1 MLPLHPQCPN
11 AHRFQPHTGLPER
24 ATWIGLRLLA
34 LLGALSI
41 SLGAAAES
49 PFQTPAWA
57 KQGPVAYGQLRF
69 FSDLDTTLN
78 RVCQQ
83 EWGQGMRVV
92 GEPRPLCEHP
102 PAFPLNSA
110 QHMFNKTAA
119 ELNGFERA
127 ALAQSLRR
135 AMRSAQTGIGGA
147 RYYQQAVTLS
157 LQGIVHHGQAFVL
170 TLEFAEHNAM
180 LRQWV
185 IDDLHSHAHCLQS
198 RGQSLCEFPPVL
210 MRIQLRPARQDDLG
224 QDALRQLREGIKRKY
239 GASHASGSSRAT
251 LRPAGMRIT
260 LSERGVHYAP
270 DAQHPIA
277 LHLRDNQAAYRA
289 LINSEPT
296 QTGSTPSL

>member
-1 MLPLHPQCPN
+1 M
-11 AHRFQPHTGLPER
+11 PER
-24 ATWIGLRLLA
+24 VAWIGLRLLTWLSA
-34 LLGALSI
+34 LTI

-49 PFQTPAWA
+49 PFPTPAWTT
-57 KQGPVAYGQLRF
+57 QGPVAYGQLRF

-78 RVCQQ
+78 RMCQQ
-83 EWGQGMRVV
+83 EWGQRVRV
-92 GEPRPLCEHP
+92 AGEHRRLCEHP

-110 QHMFNKTAA
+110 QHLFNKTTA

-135 AMRSAQTGIGGA
+135 AMRSAQAGIGGA
-147 RYYQQAVTLS
+147 RYYQQALTLS

-170 TLEFAEHNAM
+170 TLEFAEHEAM

-185 IDDLHSHAHCLQS
+185 MDDLHAHAHCLEL

-224 QDALRQLREGIKRKY
+224 QDALRQLRGDIKRKY
-239 GASHASGSSRAT
+239 GASDSSGSSRTT

-270 DAQHPIA
+270 SAQHPIA
-277 LHLRDNQAAYRA
+277 LRLRGNQAAYRA
-289 LINSEPT
+289 RINSAPT
-296 QTGSTPSL
+296 QTSSTPSL